1 MGEIWVDISHLYV
14 CLCAPTTNSDHC
26 EWAYVSHPA
35 TIKLQCECYKNK
47 KKNTC
52 TDDILIVSYILCKND
67 TFFVDPSNETDLRS
81 VITCLSFLQHTF
93 FLQLH
98 RFLLTVC
105 SSAKT
110 LASIQ
115 FEEKKKVYTQFY
127 NEWNINNAYDCFCS
141 AYFVAFV
148 VLV

>member
-1 MGEIWVDISHLYV
+1 M
-14 CLCAPTTNSDHC
+14 
-26 EWAYVSHPA
+26 
-35 TIKLQCECYKNK
+35 K

-81 VITCLSFLQHTF
+81 VITCLNFLQHTF

-115 FEEKKKVYTQFY
+115 FEEKKKTYTLNSTMNETLITHMIVSALLILWHLLFLFILNKSFILIQTLQLWFY
-127 NEWNINNAYDCFCS
+127 SSI
-141 AYFVAFV
+141 
-148 VLV
+148 